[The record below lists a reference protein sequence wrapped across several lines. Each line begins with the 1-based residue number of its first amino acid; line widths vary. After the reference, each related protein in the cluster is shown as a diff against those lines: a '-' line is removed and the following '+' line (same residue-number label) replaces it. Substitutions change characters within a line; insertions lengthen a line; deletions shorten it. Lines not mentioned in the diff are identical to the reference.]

1 MTHAMKFM
9 PFALAAAL
17 LAGFAHAEDKGKAS
31 SGTSTVPGAEG
42 IDLPAAFKR
51 ADIDGDG
58 QVSKAEAAGN
68 ERLVVGFDRADR
80 NHDGQL
86 SRDEFDSIYK
96 PRAEAK
102 PKAKAKASPKASTG
116 R

>member
-1 MTHAMKFM
+1 MK
-9 PFALAAAL
+9 AL
-17 LAGFAHAEDKGKAS
+17 LVVLAVAGACCAGAVHADSPGKKAGKQPSAS
-31 SGTSTVPGAEG
+31 AGSSDPSGG
-42 IDLPAAFKR
+42 IDLQEAFKQ

-68 ERLVVGFDRADR
+68 ARLVTGFDRADR

-86 SRDEFDSIYK
+86 SRREFDFIYRMK
-96 PRAEAK
+96 PRRRVAA
-102 PKAKAKASPKASTG
+102 AG